1 MINHNTTIRMNNK
14 TLGISIK
21 SRNIQY
27 IYDIRIFIS
36 NGNCIVFKSLINSMR
51 LRCGKNKQLG
61 FSGNCCIRYHIISL
75 PDILFNIFLS
85 LEIPRQDLLT
95 RKNFLIIL
103 QVSLQQLRR
112 IQTIRALAHA
122 VAAVEA
128 VLDLHHL
135 RLYLRCELEVGRG
148 SSEKQGHSR
157 AGVDLD
163 PCRTWHTVAA
173 GTAEASE

>member
-1 MINHNTTIRMNNK
+1 MIGDKLKKLRKQN
-14 TLGISIK
+14 GIYQKAHLHIAEYRCAKFACSAFIICKKRTATHPLFAKSI
-21 SRNIQY
+21 Y
-27 IYDIRIFIS
+27 
-36 NGNCIVFKSLINSMR
+36 
-51 LRCGKNKQLG
+51 
-61 FSGNCCIRYHIISL
+61 
-75 PDILFNIFLS
+75 FLS

-95 RKNFLIIL
+95 RKNLLIIL

-122 VAAVEA
+122 VTAVEA
-128 VLDLHHL
+128 FLDLHHL

-163 PCRTWHTVAA
+163 PCRTWHAVSAAAAEVADQI
-173 GTAEASE
+173 GRASCRERV

>member
-1 MINHNTTIRMNNK
+1 MKN
-14 TLGISIK
+14 GIYQKALLHIAEYRCAKFACSAFIICKKRTATHPLFAKSI
-21 SRNIQY
+21 Y
-27 IYDIRIFIS
+27 
-36 NGNCIVFKSLINSMR
+36 
-51 LRCGKNKQLG
+51 
-61 FSGNCCIRYHIISL
+61 
-75 PDILFNIFLS
+75 FLS

-95 RKNFLIIL
+95 CKNLLIIL

-122 VAAVEA
+122 VAAVDA

-163 PCRTWHTVAA
+163 PGRTWHTVAA

>member
-1 MINHNTTIRMNNK
+1 MEF
-14 TLGISIK
+14 IK
-21 SRNIQY
+21 KHFCILPNIDVQNLHAPLSSY
-27 IYDIRIFIS
+27 AKR
-36 NGNCIVFKSLINSMR
+36 G
-51 LRCGKNKQLG
+51 Q
-61 FSGNCCIRYHIISL
+61 
-75 PDILFNIFLS
+75 PPILFSPSLS

-95 RKNFLIIL
+95 RKNLLIIL

-163 PCRTWHTVAA
+163 PGRTRHTVAA

>member
-1 MINHNTTIRMNNK
+1 MK
-14 TLGISIK
+14 FIK
-21 SRNIQY
+21 KHFCILTNIDVQNLHAPLSSY
-27 IYDIRIFIS
+27 AKR
-36 NGNCIVFKSLINSMR
+36 G
-51 LRCGKNKQLG
+51 Q
-61 FSGNCCIRYHIISL
+61 
-75 PDILFNIFLS
+75 PPILFFAKSIYFLS

-95 RKNFLIIL
+95 RKNLLIIL

-163 PCRTWHTVAA
+163 PGRTWHTVAA

>member
-1 MINHNTTIRMNNK
+1 MAVNGLFATIFI
-14 TLGISIK
+14 LGVGGELNGPTIGGIFTIVGFSATGKHI
-21 SRNIQY
+21 RNIAP
-27 IYDIRIFIS
+27 IMFGVLFASFTKRWT
-36 NGNCIVFKSLINSMR
+36 INSPSPM
-51 LRCGKNKQLG
+51 L
-61 FSGNCCIRYHIISL
+61 
-75 PDILFNIFLS
+75 
-85 LEIPRQDLLT
+85 
-95 RKNFLIIL
+95 
-103 QVSLQQLRR
+103 
-112 IQTIRALAHA
+112 ALAHA

-163 PCRTWHTVAA
+163 PGRTWHTVAA